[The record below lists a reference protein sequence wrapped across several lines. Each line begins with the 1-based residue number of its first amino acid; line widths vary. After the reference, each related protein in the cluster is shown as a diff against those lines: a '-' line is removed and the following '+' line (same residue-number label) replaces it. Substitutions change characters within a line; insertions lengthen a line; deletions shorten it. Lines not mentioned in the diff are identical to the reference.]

1 MNDTKIPITILTGFL
16 GAGKTTLLNK
26 VLSNTENGRVA
37 VIVNEFGEKGLD
49 HHLIEQSTDDVVL
62 MQSGCLCCSIRGDLP
77 KTIERL
83 IRKNIRNEINF
94 ERIVIETTGL
104 AEPGPIMQTLLLDN
118 VLASNTQLDGIITV
132 ADAVNGSQT
141 LDAQFEAV
149 SQIALADLVI
159 LSKTD
164 IALPKQIQDF
174 ENRLKSINPTSKIIH
189 SINGDGIQDKLW
201 GLNALKEKSNYN
213 EVLNWTTGIS
223 PKLSELK
230 NLSGL
235 APAKIISKPAFNHDS
250 KIESCSIVLDNPV
263 SNTTFDNWLDTLVAI
278 KGSDLLRIK
287 GLVFLENIDAPFVF
301 HGVQQIFNPPIQ
313 LKNWPKKDRQSR
325 IVVIARNLTQ
335 FQLQKSLEMLR
346 IQPDS

>member
-1 MNDTKIPITILTGFL
+1 
-16 GAGKTTLLNK
+16 
-26 VLSNTENGRVA
+26 
-37 VIVNEFGEKGLD
+37 
-49 HHLIEQSTDDVVL
+49 
-62 MQSGCLCCSIRGDLP
+62 
-77 KTIERL
+77 
-83 IRKNIRNEINF
+83 
-94 ERIVIETTGL
+94 
-104 AEPGPIMQTLLLDN
+104 MQTLLLDN

-174 ENRLKSINPTSKIIH
+174 ENRLRSINPTSKIIH
-189 SINGDGIQDKLW
+189 SIYGDGIQDKLW

-213 EVLNWTTGIS
+213 DVLNWTTGIN
-223 PKLSELK
+223 PNLSELK

-301 HGVQQIFNPPIQ
+301 HGVQQIFDPPVQ

>member
-1 MNDTKIPITILTGFL
+1 M
-16 GAGKTTLLNK
+16 
-26 VLSNTENGRVA
+26 V
-37 VIVNEFGEKGLD
+37 
-49 HHLIEQSTDDVVL
+49 Q
-62 MQSGCLCCSIRGDLP
+62 Q
-77 KTIERL
+77 
-83 IRKNIRNEINF
+83 RN
-94 ERIVIETTGL
+94 
-104 AEPGPIMQTLLLDN
+104 
-118 VLASNTQLDGIITV
+118 
-132 ADAVNGSQT
+132 
-141 LDAQFEAV
+141 DAQFEAV

-164 IALPKQIQDF
+164 IAPPKQIQDF
-174 ENRLKSINPTSKIIH
+174 ENRLRSINPTSKIIR
-189 SINGDGIQDKLW
+189 SIYGDGIQDKLW

-213 EVLNWTTGIS
+213 DVLNWTTGIN
-223 PKLSELK
+223 PNLSELK

-301 HGVQQIFNPPIQ
+301 HGVQRIFDPPVQ

>member
-1 MNDTKIPITILTGFL
+1 LNDTKIPVTILTGFL
-16 GAGKTTLLNK
+16 GVGKTTLLNS
-26 VLSNTENGRVA
+26 VLSNTKNGKIA

-83 IRKNIRNEINF
+83 IRKNISNEINF

-118 VLASNTQLDGIITV
+118 VLASNTKLDGIITV
-132 ADAVNGSQT
+132 VDAVNGSQT

-174 ENRLKSINPTSKIIH
+174 EKRLKSINPTSNIIH
-189 SINGDGIQDKLW
+189 SINGGGIQDKLW

-213 EVLNWTTGIS
+213 EVLNWTTGIN
-223 PKLSELK
+223 PNLSELK

-278 KGSDLLRIK
+278 KGSYLLRIK

-301 HGVQQIFNPPIQ
+301 HGVQQIFDPPVKI
-313 LKNWPKKDRQSR
+313 KNWPKKDRQSR

-346 IQPDS
+346 IQPES

>member
-1 MNDTKIPITILTGFL
+1 MNVTKIPITILTGFL
-16 GAGKTTLLNK
+16 GSGKTTLLNS
-26 VLSNTENGRVA
+26 VLSNTKNGRIA

-77 KTIERL
+77 KTIVRL

-174 ENRLKSINPTSKIIH
+174 ENRLRSINPTSKIIR
-189 SINGDGIQDKLW
+189 SIYGDGIQDKLW

-213 EVLNWTTGIS
+213 DVLNWTTGIN
-223 PKLSELK
+223 PNLSELK

-301 HGVQQIFNPPIQ
+301 HGVQQIFDPPVQ

>member
-16 GAGKTTLLNK
+16 GAGKTTLLNS
-26 VLSNTENGRVA
+26 VLSNTKNGKIA
-37 VIVNEFGEKGLD
+37 VIVNEFGEEGLD

-83 IRKNIRNEINF
+83 IRKNISNEINF
-94 ERIVIETTGL
+94 DRIVIETTGL

-174 ENRLKSINPTSKIIH
+174 ENRLRSINPTSKIIR
-189 SINGDGIQDKLW
+189 SIYGDGIQDKLW

-213 EVLNWTTGIS
+213 DVLNWTTGIN
-223 PKLSELK
+223 PNLSELK

-301 HGVQQIFNPPIQ
+301 HGVQQIFDPPVQ